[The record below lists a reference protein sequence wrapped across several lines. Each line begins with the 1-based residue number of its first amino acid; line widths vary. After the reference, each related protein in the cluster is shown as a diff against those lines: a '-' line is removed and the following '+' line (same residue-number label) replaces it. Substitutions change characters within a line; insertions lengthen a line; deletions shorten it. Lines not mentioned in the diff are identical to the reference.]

1 MILPLGPN
9 ASLSVGPRELS
20 ELEPGAGQGPETRF
34 QTRVALKGSS
44 PANAKQADAANAV
57 IPKSEITS
65 LEKVWELLF

>member
-1 MILPLGPN
+1 MILK
-9 ASLSVGPRELS
+9 SRKLS

-44 PANAKQADAANAV
+44 PANARGGGKCV

>member
-44 PANAKQADAANAV
+44 PANAV
-57 IPKSEITS
+57 IPKSKITS